1 MDQQILQKVEFYRRE
16 EKRLR
21 LYFDQF
27 CNLLSLKHV
36 LQYRFNQIMWA
47 NVLKRHSRRI
57 KGQKGPRSLKISP
70 LWNRNVWP
78 PMFLSIWID
87 RFCCAAHNLSI
98 HILRTVWGYTI
109 LPQKWYCDK
118 WDFAGIR
125 ANQNLSIQKIKMG
138 TCFENLQNVIFVTLN
153 LAIIISFLH

>member
-1 MDQQILQKVEFYRRE
+1 MDRQILQKVEFFRRE
-16 EKRLR
+16 EKWLR

-27 CNLLSLKHV
+27 CNFLLLKHV
-36 LQYRFNQIMWA
+36 LQHSTFNQIMRA

-87 RFCCAAHNLSI
+87 RFCCTAHNLSI
-98 HILRTVWGYTI
+98 RILTTVWGYTI
-109 LPQKWYCDK
+109 LPKKWYYDK

-125 ANQNLSIQKIKMG
+125 ANQNLLIQKLKIRAS
-138 TCFENLQNVIFVTLN
+138 FENLQNIIFCDLKSG
-153 LAIIISFLH
+153 L

>member
-47 NVLKRHSRRI
+47 NGTQEGSKAKKR
-57 KGQKGPRSLKISP
+57 PRSLKISP

-87 RFCCAAHNLSI
+87 RFCCAMYNLSI
-98 HILRTVWGYTI
+98 HILRTLWGYTI

-125 ANQNLSIQKIKMG
+125 ANQNLLIQKLKMG
-138 TCFENLQNVIFVTLN
+138 TSFENLQNLIFCDLKSG
-153 LAIIISFLH
+153 L